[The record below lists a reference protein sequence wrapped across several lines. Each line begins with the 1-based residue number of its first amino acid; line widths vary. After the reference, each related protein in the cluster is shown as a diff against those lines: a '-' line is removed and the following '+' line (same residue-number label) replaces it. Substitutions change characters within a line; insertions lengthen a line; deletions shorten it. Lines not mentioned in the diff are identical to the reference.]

1 MNHNDGETSEEIM
14 RNQIKKLCSVV
25 SASCEKFAIIAHH
38 RTGNQIMSLINS
50 GDLTEQKVVGVLTT
64 NTPHEGE
71 ILSSIEGQNL
81 KQIIQGLAY
90 LLNSNSPI
98 SQTRGSIQ
106 KGVLNSNQLR
116 EILTD
121 IMEAQI

>member
-1 MNHNDGETSEEIM
+1 
-14 RNQIKKLCSVV
+14 
-25 SASCEKFAIIAHH
+25 
-38 RTGNQIMSLINS
+38 
-50 GDLTEQKVVGVLTT
+50 VLTT

-106 KGVLNSNQLR
+106 KGVLDSNQLR